1 MNKNKNILIFCIA
14 FIVGLVGLFY
24 INDRQIKKH
33 TYYTNI
39 AVINLIHEY
48 DLDEQDVLNSLKM
61 NQYDYTI
68 LSKYGVDLYEDNIL
82 DNTYNPIISNM
93 LYFMVYSTLL
103 FVLYVLYNKMINKR
117 IIDLTY
123 YIEQINRKNYH
134 LDIKSN
140 KDDTISY
147 LQNEIY
153 KTMVYLNNVADLSVH
168 DKQIIKNNLED
179 ITHQIKTPLT
189 AIMINLDN
197 LMDYQG
203 NDETVRSGLIRRISK
218 DTRSIQILIDNLL
231 KLSKFDVNGIVF
243 NQDCVL
249 IKEIIDEAFDKVAPL
264 IDLYDIDVIVDYQNY
279 EHVELILDKKWQVE
293 ALSNILKN
301 ACEQGCSNIK
311 VIIDDNNIYSY
322 IKIINDS
329 NLIDEKAINKV
340 FDRFNPNSN
349 VGIGLALTKEI
360 IETDNGMITVKNVN
374 EGVCFDIK
382 YFKNTMSK

>member
-264 IDLYDIDVIVDYQNY
+264 IDLYDINVIVDYQNY